1 MPKCGSFIL
10 CDPFHDQF
18 FLCSGIAFTLHAKK
32 YVNDLKYKEE
42 KWQLQTWCQM
52 TNFGLY
58 FRFSGETFPPFIVF
72 KIFLHT
78 EGLGYKYFSGKNVLK
93 PSSEV
98 MFHDVEFVLI

>member
-1 MPKCGSFIL
+1 
-10 CDPFHDQF
+10 
-18 FLCSGIAFTLHAKK
+18 
-32 YVNDLKYKEE
+32 
-42 KWQLQTWCQM
+42 M

-78 EGLGYKYFSGKNVLK
+78 EGLGYKYFSGKNLLK